1 LIAVFLLTLSIPAYF
16 LVVMADGRRL
26 RARMRFLAADIEDK
40 ILDSEPRLI
49 SSDCPA
55 WVSHPFEGSDE
66 KVETPDTDKIFG

>member
-66 KVETPDTDKIFG
+66 KVEIPDTDKIFG

>member
-1 LIAVFLLTLSIPAYF
+1 
-16 LVVMADGRRL
+16 MADGRRL

-66 KVETPDTDKIFG
+66 KVEIPDTDKIFG